1 MNTRR
6 NGYVIAAVAIALA
19 GTFGA
24 LYLLK
29 VPPFGDETGKI
40 EASAVCDSLGQVAQS
55 VGALRSVLPENSSY
69 ASDDDV
75 NLRVDEQDSSYSSDC
90 FVSGGGD
97 QLLSARTQMIRDE
110 PFQNWVDSEVAQ
122 YAEGHDRLA
131 PFTTGPKG
139 TASPSVAAVFA
150 PCTSPGKIPGGQYNL
165 SVVVHLE
172 KAGKASDAET
182 QAGLVELAKNA
193 AKYAHTK
200 ARCDISL
207 R

>member
-6 NGYVIAAVAIALA
+6 NGYVIAVVTVVLV
-19 GTFGA
+19 GVLGA

-29 VPPFGDETGKI
+29 APPFGEDTGDI
-40 EASAVCDSLGQVAQS
+40 EASAVCDSLGQGSQS
-55 VGALRSVLPENSSY
+55 VGALRSALPEKPSY
-69 ASDDDV
+69 AFDDDV

-110 PFQNWVDSEVAQ
+110 PFQNWVDSEVSQ
-122 YAEGHDRLA
+122 YAEGHDRLMS
-131 PFTTGPKG
+131 FSVGPKG
-139 TASPSVAAVFA
+139 TASPSVAAVFV

-172 KAGKASDAET
+172 KAGKASAADT
-182 QAGLVELAKNA
+182 RAGLIALAKNA
-193 AKYAHTK
+193 ATYAHTK
-200 ARCDISL
+200 AKCDIPL
-207 R
+207 N